1 MYLKTHPLYT
11 YMAKKK
17 LLLISLQQDEAKKI
31 AQVISNETCRKIL
44 DYLADK
50 ESTETELAEKLNIPL
65 STTHYNLKQLIKS
78 GLVVAEE
85 YHYSKR
91 GKEINHYKL
100 ANQYIIIA
108 PKNVSGIKSKL
119 RSILPVGIITLMGAG
134 LIHVFQKLLSP
145 TINYAQSKGMAAPLT
160 NIANQETMKV
170 VADQAVKVATDE
182 VLVASTSAAGEA
194 AANTAIN
201 AIATNTTNTAAQI
214 IPQIPPTQPNY
225 ALWFLIGG
233 LTVLILL
240 IIVELIRSIRE
251 QREEQ

>member
-1 MYLKTHPLYT
+1 
-11 YMAKKK
+11 MAKKK
-17 LLLISLQQDEAKKI
+17 LLLVSLQQDEAKKV

-119 RSILPVGIITLMGAG
+119 KSILPVGIITLMGAG
-134 LIHVFQKLLSP
+134 IIHVFQKLLMP
-145 TINYAQSKGMAAPLT
+145 TVNYAQSKTIGAPLT
-160 NIANQETMKV
+160 QTANEEIMKV
-170 VADQAVKVATDE
+170 AADQAVAT
-182 VLVASTSAAGEA
+182 TTAAGEA
-194 AANTAIN
+194 AANTAVN
-201 AIATNTTNTAAQI
+201 TAITNTTNTAAQI
-214 IPQIPPTQPNY
+214 IPQLPPTQPNY

-240 IIVELIRSIRE
+240 IIVEFIRSIRE
-251 QREEQ
+251 QREKE

>member
-145 TINYAQSKGMAAPLT
+145 TINYAQAKDMAAPLT
-160 NIANQETMKV
+160 NVANQEIMKV
-170 VADQAVKVATDE
+170 AAEEGIVAT
-182 VLVASTSAAGEA
+182 SSAAGD
-194 AANTAIN
+194 AI
-201 AIATNTTNTAAQI
+201 IANTTNTAAQI
-214 IPQIPPTQPNY
+214 IPQLPPVQPNY